1 MRDNEKNV
9 QTNDYV
15 GTNHLSLRQKNVG
28 QAQTIKSKLFYRYK
42 IKAQGTRL
50 GACGEMLNFPKY

>member
-1 MRDNEKNV
+1 VRDNEKNV

-50 GACGEMLNFPKY
+50 GAYGVEQSFLR